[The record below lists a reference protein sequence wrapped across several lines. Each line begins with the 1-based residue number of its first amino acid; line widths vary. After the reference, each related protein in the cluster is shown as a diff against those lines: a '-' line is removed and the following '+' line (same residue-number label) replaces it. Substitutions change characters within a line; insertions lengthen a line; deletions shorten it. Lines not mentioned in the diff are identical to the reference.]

1 MLKKSIILTT
11 LLLTIPAAYANSAE
25 KQTLAV
31 LVSKNAALTEANKK
45 LELRLKA
52 LEDERVRWETAEKT
66 ARSAESKANE
76 AQASA
81 SNAATAAGRAQSSAD
96 TAHSS
101 YHGISHAD
109 LRGYHGGCT
118 PDVSSGANCMAAA
131 HRFCNAVGF
140 TAGLVQEVGPDAY
153 GLACFR

>member
-1 MLKKSIILTT
+1 MLKKSIVLTA
-11 LLLTIPAAYANSAE
+11 LLLTIPAAYAGPDE
-25 KQTLAV
+25 KHTLGV
-31 LVSKNAALTEANKK
+31 LLSKNAALTEANKK

-52 LEDERVRWETAEKT
+52 LEDERVRWEKVEKT
-66 ARSAESKANE
+66 ASSAESKAIN
-76 AQASA
+76 AQNSA
-81 SNAATAAGRAQSSAD
+81 NSAAAAAGRAQTSAD

-101 YHGISHAD
+101 YHGISHGD

-153 GLACFR
+153 GVACFR